1 VSERDRV
8 KASPASSHPWA
19 GNRPCRAWP
28 ADLVPGRGG
37 PSAEGRP
44 RPDGIGP
51 PCPCARAWSTFGPHP
66 IGAERFVA
74 VSSGPQRSVVCAGR
88 RCHPAETSPGQN
100 PDKDEGAGSSPAR
113 PTTPGLG
120 CRNARRWS
128 LSVAAPMSCL
138 RTAIS
143 ERIPAHLPQTISVEN
158 RAAGRTIKCYGECRC
173 GRVLWPRGQA
183 QWTARL
189 VGCRIR
195 LPPTAAPLSQGARLD
210 ASIALDHG
218 PGTTAATGRQSDGPA
233 GPLMWVT
240 GSLVARLMRW
250 GRSIAIQRDI
260 RRGRVD
266 TMISSTSSRLA
277 SLRIASMG

>member
-1 VSERDRV
+1 M
-8 KASPASSHPWA
+8 
-19 GNRPCRAWP
+19 
-28 ADLVPGRGG
+28 
-37 PSAEGRP
+37 
-44 RPDGIGP
+44 
-51 PCPCARAWSTFGPHP
+51 
-66 IGAERFVA
+66 
-74 VSSGPQRSVVCAGR
+74 
-88 RCHPAETSPGQN
+88 